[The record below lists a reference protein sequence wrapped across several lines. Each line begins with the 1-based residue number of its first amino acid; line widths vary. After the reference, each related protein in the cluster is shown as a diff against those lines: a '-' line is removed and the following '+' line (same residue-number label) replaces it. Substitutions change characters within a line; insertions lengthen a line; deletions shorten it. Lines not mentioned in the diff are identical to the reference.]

1 MVAPSPGRS
10 LGRSLPVLAAAP
22 PAGQPIRPCPD
33 IAPRRAPQPP
43 AAHRALHRTGGGGI
57 VAETATCPEP
67 IMADQYLPATPTV
80 QVDDERVRVTEWRI
94 PKGGATSWHRH
105 EMPYVVIQIAGGR
118 LRVATADGDV
128 PGEMVDGTA
137 Y

>member
-1 MVAPSPGRS
+1 MRISDWSSDVCSS
-10 LGRSLPVLAAAP
+10 DL
-22 PAGQPIRPCPD
+22 
-33 IAPRRAPQPP
+33 
-43 AAHRALHRTGGGGI
+43 RTGGGGI

-105 EMPYVVIQIAGGR
+105 EMPYVVIPIEGGR

-128 PGEMVDGTA
+128 QAEMVAGTDYSRPPGGGHDGIKHDDHDTA
-137 Y
+137 FIVVECTKERRER

>member
-33 IAPRRAPQPP
+33 IAPRRAPQPL

-80 QVDDERVRVTEWRI
+80 QVDDERVRVRSEQHTSELQSLMRI
-94 PKGGATSWHRH
+94 SYAVFCLKKTT
-105 EMPYVVIQIAGGR
+105 QK
-118 LRVATADGDV
+118 TNK
-128 PGEMVDGTA
+128 
-137 Y
+137 